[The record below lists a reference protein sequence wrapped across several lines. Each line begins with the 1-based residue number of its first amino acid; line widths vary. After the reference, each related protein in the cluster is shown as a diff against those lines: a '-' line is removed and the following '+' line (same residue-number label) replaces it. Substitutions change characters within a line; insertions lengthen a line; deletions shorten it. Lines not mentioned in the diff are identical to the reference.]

1 LRRLTTRM
9 LSQTVS
15 TTIPHNQEKLS
26 VPAEVSNDAYVPNYN
41 ESDYSD
47 FLYLAPPLSSQ
58 FLPLEPNPSDKA
70 AALSTKKA
78 KTRPAETI
86 NTGTTPPPVTPA
98 DGESFEEKEYF
109 ESTFPSV
116 GKKTSTPEEVSTSTA
131 ADRRERRPSFIE
143 VTPVKVH
150 HEHEKHQDAHTEKRH
165 SHSSH
170 DPKPMDWWPEPE
182 KVAQH
187 EWVEE
192 GEEEEDIIEEDVWSD
207 AFYE

>member
-1 LRRLTTRM
+1 LK
-9 LSQTVS
+9 
-15 TTIPHNQEKLS
+15 TTIPQHQEKLS

-47 FLYLAPPLSSQ
+47 FLFLAPPLSAE
-58 FLPLEPNPSDKA
+58 FLPLEPKPSDKA
-70 AALSTKKA
+70 AALSIKKA
-78 KTRPAETI
+78 KTRPAETL

-98 DGESFEEKEYF
+98 NGESFEETEYF
-109 ESTFPSV
+109 ESTFPSS
-116 GKKTSTPEEVSTSTA
+116 GKKTSTSEEVSTA
-131 ADRRERRPSFIE
+131 AERRERIPSFVE

-150 HEHEKHQDAHTEKRH
+150 HEHVKHEGAHREKRH

-170 DPKPMDWWPEPE
+170 DPKPMNWWPEPE

-192 GEEEEDIIEEDVWSD
+192 GEEEEDVIEEDVWSD